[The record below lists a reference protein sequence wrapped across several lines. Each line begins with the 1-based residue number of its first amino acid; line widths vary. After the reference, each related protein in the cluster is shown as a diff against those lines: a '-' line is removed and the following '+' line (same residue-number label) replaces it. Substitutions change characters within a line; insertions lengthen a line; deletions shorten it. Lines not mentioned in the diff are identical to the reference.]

1 MARDPSRGSTTTTST
16 GTRGWRAR
24 YARDVSC
31 VSAAP
36 LQGSRTGLLGSP
48 PTPYAGWPLRSF
60 GASLEVLGSE
70 ASQSV
75 TYKLY
80 SELGTWWPLLS
91 PPGDSLDEAS
101 FFHQVLVAAGLPPA
115 PTLLELGCGG
125 GNNALHLKAHFSQ
138 VTLTDLSPQML
149 VVSRTLNPD
158 CEHQVGDMRTLQLG
172 RAFDVV
178 FIHDAIDY
186 MTTHH
191 DLRLALE
198 TAFLHCTPG
207 GLALVVP
214 DHVRETFEPTTDHGG
229 SDGQGRALRYLEWT
243 YDPDDADTTYTVEY
257 AYLLRDDDRPTR
269 IEHEQHI
276 CGLFLRAEWVRLL
289 REVGFQPEI
298 TRDQHG
304 RDIFLARR
312 PT

>member
-1 MARDPSRGSTTTTST
+1 VM
-16 GTRGWRAR
+16 
-24 YARDVSC
+24 
-31 VSAAP
+31 
-36 LQGSRTGLLGSP
+36 L
-48 PTPYAGWPLRSF
+48 
-60 GASLEVLGSE
+60 
-70 ASQSV
+70 
-75 TYKLY
+75 KLY
-80 SELGTWWPLLS
+80 TELGTWWPLLS
-91 PPGDSLDEAS
+91 PPDDYIDEAN
-101 FFHQVLVAAGLPPA
+101 FFHEVLVAAGLPPA

-125 GNNALHLKAHFSQ
+125 GNNAVHLKANFSQ

-149 VVSRTLNPD
+149 AVSRTLNPD
-158 CEHQVGDMRTLQLG
+158 CEHLVGDMRTMRLG

-186 MTTHH
+186 MTTQHG
-191 DLRLALE
+191 LRLALE
-198 TAFLHCTPG
+198 TAFVHCTPG

-229 SDGQGRALRYLEWT
+229 SDSEARALRYLEWT
-243 YDPDDADTTYTVEY
+243 YDPDDTDTTYTVEY
-257 AYLLRDDDRPTR
+257 AYLLRENDQPTR

-276 CGLFLRAEWVRLL
+276 CGLFLRAEWVGLL

-312 PT
+312 PI